1 MARLFIAVDSPP
13 EVKRALEELI
23 GRLRETRAEVRWE
36 HASKLHLTV
45 KFLGETPEALVP
57 GIDSALGGIAAQVSP
72 LAVRYRAVGGF
83 PGAKR
88 PRVIWVGMEDQ
99 TGELIRLQRLLEDS
113 MERLGVE
120 REEREFHPHVTLG
133 RVKGEK
139 NLHVLRGMLESVTF
153 ERGPVQIR
161 ELLLVKSDLQ
171 PSGSVYTILKTYPFV
186 GNSHT

>member
-1 MARLFIAVDSPP
+1 
-13 EVKRALEELI
+13 
-23 GRLRETRAEVRWE
+23 
-36 HASKLHLTV
+36 
-45 KFLGETPEALVP
+45 
-57 GIDSALGGIAAQVSP
+57 
-72 LAVRYRAVGGF
+72 
-83 PGAKR
+83 
-88 PRVIWVGMEDQ
+88 VIWVGMEDQ